1 MEKIDYPYLC
11 NLIGSLAGI
20 PVRVFENGEKAYY
33 HSVVYLPRDP
43 MTAYEKDILSVS

>member
-20 PVRVFENGEKAYY
+20 PVRIFENGKKTYY
-33 HSVVYLPRDP
+33 HSVVYLPPRSNDR
-43 MTAYEKDILSVS
+43 I